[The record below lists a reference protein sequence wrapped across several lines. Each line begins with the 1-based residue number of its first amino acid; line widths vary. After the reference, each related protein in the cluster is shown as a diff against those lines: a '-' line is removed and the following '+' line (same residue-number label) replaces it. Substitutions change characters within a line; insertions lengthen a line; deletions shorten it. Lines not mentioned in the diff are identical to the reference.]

1 MAAFLGGT
9 IPFSSCN
16 DDDENQL
23 NEWNTTYISLLPEDY
38 LKPLVTDFNLTHAEG
53 VGVEG
58 NVEFQFVATAS
69 KVVEQDVTIGIT
81 SVS

>member
-1 MAAFLGGT
+1 MKKFFHYILMAAFLGGT

-38 LKPLVTDFNLTHAEG
+38 LKPLVTDFNLTSNPQLSSSASFLRL
-53 VGVEG
+53 
-58 NVEFQFVATAS
+58 NVLS
-69 KVVEQDVTIGIT
+69 
-81 SVS
+81 SLN